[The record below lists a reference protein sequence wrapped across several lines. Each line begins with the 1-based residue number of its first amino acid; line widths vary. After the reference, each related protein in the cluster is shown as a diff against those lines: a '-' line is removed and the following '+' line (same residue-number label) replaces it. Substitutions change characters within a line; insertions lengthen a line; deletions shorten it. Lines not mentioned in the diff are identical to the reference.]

1 MWGVVF
7 FLRRQVD
14 VMMNGLGV
22 NVVWGG
28 GRSHHRQDKGEHF
41 PGACSMVSKCKVLA
55 PGHSA
60 DSSDTRDA
68 AG

>member
-1 MWGVVF
+1 M
-7 FLRRQVD
+7 
-14 VMMNGLGV
+14 GLGG

-55 PGHSA
+55 PGHST